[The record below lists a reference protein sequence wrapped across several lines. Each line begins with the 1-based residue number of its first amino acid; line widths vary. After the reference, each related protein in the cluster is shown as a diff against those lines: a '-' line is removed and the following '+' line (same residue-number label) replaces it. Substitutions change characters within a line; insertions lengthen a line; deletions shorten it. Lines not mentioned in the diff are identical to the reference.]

1 MKRVTREWA
10 KRAEKDWSAAQG
22 VLLFR
27 NPTQYELVCFLAQQC
42 AEKYLKARLKEAGIA
57 FEKTH
62 DLFSL
67 LSLALDVEPSWK
79 TLIPQANA
87 LSGFAVEVRYPELSV
102 TKARAKQA
110 LKDCDAIRLAVRTA
124 LDLPV

>member
-10 KRAEKDWSAAQG
+10 KRAEKDWVAAQG

-27 NPTQYELVCFLAQQC
+27 NPTQYELVSFLAQQC

-57 FEKTH
+57 FDKTH
-62 DLFSL
+62 DLVYL
-67 LSLALDVEPSWK
+67 LSLTAQVESSWNAL
-79 TLIPQANA
+79 LPQASA
-87 LSGFAVEVRYPELSV
+87 LTGFAVEVRYPDMSI